1 MKSWTKSKNIC
12 MNNSKAMI
20 SVHGRV
26 QGVWFRAFVRN
37 QALRFQLTGWVKNMA
52 DGSVYCEAQGSPEN
66 MRLFLK
72 EVRRGSDLS
81 KVERV
86 DVRYAQTDET
96 FTGFT
101 IRH

>member
-1 MKSWTKSKNIC
+1 MD
-12 MNNSKAMI
+12 NSKAMI

-52 DGSVYCEAQGSPEN
+52 DGSVYCEAQGSDEN
-66 MRLFLK
+66 MRLFLHQI
-72 EVRRGSDLS
+72 RRGTELS
-81 KVERV
+81 RVERV
-86 DVRYAQTDET
+86 DISYAQTNET
-96 FTGFT
+96 FTNFE